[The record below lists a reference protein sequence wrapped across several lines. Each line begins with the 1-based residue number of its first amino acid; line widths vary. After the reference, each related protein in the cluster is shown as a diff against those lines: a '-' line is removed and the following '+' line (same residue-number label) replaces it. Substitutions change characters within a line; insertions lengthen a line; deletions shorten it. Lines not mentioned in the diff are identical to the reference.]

1 LAHLAAQAF
10 FQLVRLALNFEGLGF
25 LGGLIFGF
33 LGDVVYGL

>member
-1 LAHLAAQAF
+1 
-10 FQLVRLALNFEGLGF
+10 VRLALNFEGFGF